1 MDKKTFEKIMKIFN
15 KMYPNVTVSL
25 NFNSAF
31 ELVICLILAA
41 QCTDKRV
48 NEVTKDIFDKYKKPE
63 DFANM
68 DIEKLEKLIK
78 PCGFYRNKAKN
89 IQKASKQIIEN
100 FNGIV
105 PNTMEDLQT
114 LAGIGRKSA
123 NCILADVFHDPQGVA
138 IDTHAKRICNRL
150 GISKNDNPLKIEQ
163 DLLNIADKK
172 HWQNLNLIL
181 VSHGR
186 KFCKAKNPLCNKCL
200 LQTHCQYYKDNK
212 N

>member
-1 MDKKTFEKIMKIFN
+1 MDKKTFEKIMGIFN

-48 NEVTKDIFDKYKKPE
+48 NMIRPILFEKYPDVYSLAKADKKE
-63 DFANM
+63 
-68 DIEKLEKLIK
+68 LETIIHS
-78 PCGFYRNKAKN
+78 CGFYRNKAKN

-150 GISKNDNPLKIEQ
+150 GISKSDNPLKIEQ
-163 DLLNIADKK
+163 DLLNVADKK

-186 KFCKAKNPLCNKCL
+186 EFCKAKNPLCYKCE
-200 LQTHCQYYKDNK
+200 LQTLCKYYINNK

>member
-48 NEVTKDIFDKYKKPE
+48 NEVTKDIFDKYNKPE

-150 GISKNDNPLKIEQ
+150 GISKSDNPLKIEQ
-163 DLLNIADKK
+163 DLLNVADKK

-186 KFCKAKNPLCNKCL
+186 EFCKAKNPLCDKCEL
-200 LQTHCQYYKDNK
+200 HTFCKYYKDNK

>member
-1 MDKKTFEKIMKIFN
+1 MDKKTFEKIMGIFN

-48 NEVTKDIFDKYKKPE
+48 NEVTKDIFDKYNKPE

-150 GISKNDNPLKIEQ
+150 GISKSDNPLKIEQ
-163 DLLNIADKK
+163 DLLNVADKK

-186 KFCKAKNPLCNKCL
+186 EFCKAKNPLCDKCG
-200 LQTHCQYYKDNK
+200 LQTLCKYYKDNK